1 MRARKKT
8 ARKKSTG
15 LSRLNGY
22 VKNKTKQ
29 ARKKRDTLIKKLKQ
43 AQALL
48 NKKRKAAIKS
58 YKKTVK

>member
-1 MRARKKT
+1 MRAKRKTVRKK
-8 ARKKSTG
+8 ATG

-43 AQALL
+43 AQAIL
-48 NKKRKAAIKS
+48 NKKRKAAIS
-58 YKKTVK
+58 RIKKR

>member
-1 MRARKKT
+1 MKTRKKT
-8 ARKKSTG
+8 ARKKTG

-29 ARKKRDTLIKKLKQ
+29 ARKKRDTLLKRLKQ

-58 YKKTVK
+58 YKKAVK

>member
-43 AQALL
+43 AQAIL

-58 YKKTVK
+58 YKKAVK